1 MALDESKYLGR
12 PVKSL
17 QAMLRQISYVY
28 PVIPRLVPD
37 GLFGEETL
45 EAVMIFQREF
55 RLPVTGTVDN
65 ATWDAVVLTYARTT
79 QNLENPLLTNG
90 FPDRL
95 STFSPGDHC
104 VYLLMIQAM
113 FNALSHTLE
122 EVENVPVDGLH
133 AGGSVRNTKWL
144 QRKGNLKETGVMG
157 KDEWNL
163 LVRIYEVFLIRFV
176 EPNPCQLLD
185 RPPASARKS
194 RASR

>member
-65 ATWDAVVLTYARTT
+65 ATWDAVALTYARTT

-95 STFSPGDHC
+95 STFSPGDRC

>member
-65 ATWDAVVLTYARTT
+65 ARTT

-95 STFSPGDHC
+95 STFSPGDRC

>member
-95 STFSPGDHC
+95 STFSPGDRC

-144 QRKGNLKETGVMG
+144 QRKGNLKETGVMA
-157 KDEWNL
+157 
-163 LVRIYEVFLIRFV
+163 F
-176 EPNPCQLLD
+176 
-185 RPPASARKS
+185 
-194 RASR
+194 

>member
-95 STFSPGDHC
+95 STFSPGDRC

-163 LVRIYEVFLIRFV
+163 LVRIYEDFLIRFV

>member
-95 STFSPGDHC
+95 STFSPGDRC

-176 EPNPCQLLD
+176 KPNPCQLLD

>member
-79 QNLENPLLTNG
+79 QNLENPLLTNR

-95 STFSPGDHC
+95 STFSPGDRC

>member
-95 STFSPGDHC
+95 STFSPGDRC